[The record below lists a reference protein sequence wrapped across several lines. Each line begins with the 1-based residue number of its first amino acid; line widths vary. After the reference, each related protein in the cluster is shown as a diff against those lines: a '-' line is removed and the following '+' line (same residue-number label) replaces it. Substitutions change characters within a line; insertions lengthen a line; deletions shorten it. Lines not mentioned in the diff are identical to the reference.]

1 MELSGGP
8 VGRKAGVISRIRLE
22 NFMCHSSLQSEFGDC
37 VNFITGQNG
46 SGKSAILTALCVAF
60 GCRAKGTQRASS
72 VKDFIKTG
80 CSYASVIVEIKNHGC
95 DAFKPET
102 YGDLIIVERRITEST
117 SSTILKDYKGK
128 KVAQRKNELRELI
141 DVENPCVIMSQDK
154 SREFLHSGSEKEKF
168 KFFFKATLL
177 QQVSELLQHI
187 KSQLDA
193 ATSVVDELESSIRPV
208 QKELNEL
215 LDKIKNMEHIEE
227 IDKQRQILIK
237 KLAWSLVYDVDRQI
251 QEQNGRLERLKDRVP
266 ACQAKIDRQL
276 VKLEEMKDLLH
287 KKKSEI
293 SSLMQKTSEVRRMQ
307 DELQENLSVAARE
320 MFELQEEETRE
331 INRIGKMIKHIKWLE
346 QQVREIHE
354 QHIKDSQANDYEIE
368 DQIKNLQDEVDRAT
382 SSMSRLQEKENELSE
397 KLLMMK
403 NTARDTIKE
412 IEENE
417 RKHRNMLK
425 EISELKQCQTNKVT
439 AFGGERVLRLLQMIE
454 TNERKFKSVPIG
466 PIGAHVTLSNGGV
479 WSLAVETAIGRLLD
493 AFIVTN
499 HKDSLLLRRCA
510 KEANYANIQ
519 IIIYDFA
526 RPRLSIPNHMLPKT
540 GHPTVLSVLH
550 CDNDTVINALVD
562 MASVERLVLVED
574 YDTGKSVA
582 FEQRPQNLKD
592 IYTSDG
598 FRMFLRGPVQ
608 TILPPNKRARAGRLC
623 SSVGDQISRYE
634 KEAMNVEEVI
644 HHGKVRKRD
653 FDAQVQKSERELQN
667 IKRQRVDIERSVM
680 SKRLTLLDLKNSF
693 AAEHNT
699 DPMSS
704 ANELQLEI
712 SKVKQEVQEKE
723 ASLQDVKTKR
733 MNAEEK
739 AKGLKLSH
747 EKLRESTKE
756 EIQAIEEAEKDL
768 LVIEERLH
776 SAEREKSHYE
786 RIMDEKVLSDIK
798 EAESLSQKL
807 HLERQENFE
816 KASKICSEAEME
828 SVGGCSGISSEQLS
842 VQLKRIDQRLRHE
855 RQRFSESIDDLRAT
869 YQRKEQKILKKKQT
883 YEAFREKL
891 HACQKALDLRWNKFQ
906 RNATLLKRQLTWQF
920 NSHLRK
926 KGISG
931 HVKVDY
937 ETRTLSVEVKMPQDA
952 SGNVV
957 RDTRGLSGGERSF
970 STLCF
975 ALALHEMTEAPFR
988 AMDEFDVFMDA
999 VSRKISLDTL
1009 VEFAVA
1015 QGSQWIFITPHDIS
1029 MVKNGDRIR
1038 KQQMA
1043 APRG

>member
-8 VGRKAGVISRIRLE
+8 VGRKAGVISRILLE

-128 KVAQRKNELRELI
+128 KVAQRKNELRELVEHFNI

-168 KFFFKATLL
+168 KYLFIFNKWHFVSTVFFKATLL

-193 ATSVVDELESSIRPV
+193 ANSVVDELESSIRPV

-227 IDKQRQILIK
+227 IDQQRQILIK

-466 PIGAHVTLSNGGV
+466 PIGAHVI
-479 WSLAVETAIGRLLD
+479 ARC
-493 AFIVTN
+493 FIVTN

-931 HVKVDY
+931 HVK
-937 ETRTLSVEVKMPQDA
+937 MPQDA

-1009 VEFAVA
+1009 VDFAVA
-1015 QGSQWIFITPHDIS
+1015 QGSQWIFITPHDIRLLLP
-1029 MVKNGDRIR
+1029 VLVGLQHGEERDRIR